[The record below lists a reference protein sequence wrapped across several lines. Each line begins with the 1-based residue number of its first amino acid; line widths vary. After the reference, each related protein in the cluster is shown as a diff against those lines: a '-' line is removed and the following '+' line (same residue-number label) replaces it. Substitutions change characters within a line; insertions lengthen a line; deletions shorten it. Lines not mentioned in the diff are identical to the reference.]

1 MRATGLPA
9 ATLLSVQ
16 EPTLPAAPPRGF
28 ALFALGFRPFYLL
41 AAINAALGVPIWVAQ
56 FLGLLPGISAMPPL
70 AWHAHEMLFGTL
82 AAVIAGFLLTAVRVW
97 TGRPTPTGAPLAALV
112 LLWLIGRVAA
122 WSGPAWL
129 AAASAVA
136 FPLAVAAPL
145 AVAVIAARNW
155 RNLGVIG
162 LLFGLAVACACFHLS
177 LADIGPH
184 DTARLAVLA
193 LDLVVLLV
201 TLIGGRVIPFFTRNA
216 VPGAPVRVR
225 PWLDWSA
232 FGATALVVL
241 GDAAGLAGWPPTV
254 LMTVAA
260 ALHLARLAGWA
271 PLHTRGKPIL
281 WILHLSYAWI
291 AAGFLLRAWADPPLV
306 GVHALAVG
314 AVGGM
319 VVGMMTRTA
328 RGHTGYPLR
337 AGTSELAM
345 YLLVQVAVVL
355 RVFGPMALPAA
366 TPLLL
371 GLSAAAWAGAFALFA
386 LRYAPMLLRPRLD
399 GKPG

>member
-1 MRATGLPA
+1 MRATGVA
-9 ATLLSVQ
+9 ATLLSIE
-16 EPTLPAAPPRGF
+16 EPARPSAPPRGF

-41 AAINAALGVPIWVAQ
+41 AAINAAVGVPLWVAQ
-56 FLGLLPGISAMPPL
+56 VLGLLPALGAMPAL

-97 TGRPTPTGAPLAALV
+97 TGRSTPTGAPLAALV
-112 LLWLIGRVAA
+112 LLWLLGRVAA

-177 LADIGPH
+177 LAGIGPH
-184 DTARLAVLA
+184 DTAQLAVLA
-193 LDLVVLLV
+193 LDLIVLLV
-201 TLIGGRVIPFFTRNA
+201 TLICGRVIPFFTRNA
-216 VPGAPVRVR
+216 IPGAPVRMR
-225 PWLDWSA
+225 PWLDWAA

-241 GDAAGLAGWPPTV
+241 SDAASVTGWPLTA
-254 LMTVAA
+254 LLTLGAM
-260 ALHLARLAGWA
+260 LHLMRLAGWA
-271 PLHTRGKPIL
+271 PLRTRGKPIL

-291 AAGFLLRAWADPPLV
+291 VVGFLLRAWADPPLL
-306 GVHALAVG
+306 GVHAVAIG

-319 VVGMMTRTA
+319 VLSMMTRTA
-328 RGHTGYPLR
+328 RGHTGYPLH
-337 AGTSELAM
+337 AGASEIAM

-355 RVFGPMALPAA
+355 RVFGPMMLPVA